1 MWPAERG
8 RGGKAKGSGGAARRR
23 LPVPKR
29 RGGWCRHERAI
40 DAEPEGEEK
49 RGRSHQGGRRG
60 RREKREG
67 WGGDD
72 QHGGSIGKREKRE
85 GGGHD
90 DQH

>member
-49 RGRSHQGGRRG
+49 RKEPPGRK
-60 RREKREG
+60 KREE
-67 WGGDD
+67 
-72 QHGGSIGKREKRE
+72 REE
-85 GGGHD
+85 GGLGR
-90 DQH
+90 